1 MKFRAWALTASLFLL
16 AACSDR
22 PADAVS
28 EASAPQVRFEG
39 SDVRGENLGGDFLLT
54 AHNGRTIRLSDYRG
68 KVLVL
73 VFGFTHCPD
82 VCPTHLL
89 TYAQAMAKLTPEE
102 AKQVQLFFVSVDP
115 ARDRPELLAQY
126 VPAFHPDFIGLT
138 TADGS
143 EEAAFAVMRQFRVS
157 AAKQAPRE
165 NGFYLVDHS
174 TGTFLLDRQGRVAV
188 LEPWGKTADQL
199 AHDLKLLLAEDTT
212 QP

>member
-1 MKFRAWALTASLFLL
+1 MKFRAWALTAFLFLL
-16 AACSDR
+16 AACSDG

-28 EASAPQVRFEG
+28 KASAPLVRFEG

-115 ARDRPELLAQY
+115 ARDRPE
-126 VPAFHPDFIGLT
+126 
-138 TADGS
+138 
-143 EEAAFAVMRQFRVS
+143 
-157 AAKQAPRE
+157 
-165 NGFYLVDHS
+165 
-174 TGTFLLDRQGRVAV
+174 
-188 LEPWGKTADQL
+188 
-199 AHDLKLLLAEDTT
+199 
-212 QP
+212 

>member
-1 MKFRAWALTASLFLL
+1 MKFRAWALAASLLLL
-16 AACSDR
+16 AACSDG
-22 PADAVS
+22 PADTVS
-28 EASAPQVRFEG
+28 EASVPQVRFEG
-39 SDVRGENLGGDFLLT
+39 TDVRAENLGGDFMLA
-54 AHNGRTIRLSDYRG
+54 AHDGRTIRLSEYRG
-68 KVLVL
+68 QVVVL

-89 TYAQAMAKLTPEE
+89 TYSQALAKLTPEE
-102 AKQVQLFFVSVDP
+102 AKQVQLFFISVDP
-115 ARDRPELLAQY
+115 ARDRPALLAQY

-143 EEAAFAVMRQFRVS
+143 EDAVFAVMRQFRVT

-199 AHDLKLLLAEDTT
+199 AHDLKRLLTEPAA
-212 QP
+212 QS

>member
-1 MKFRAWALTASLFLL
+1 MKFWAYRLAAALLL
-16 AACSDR
+16 AACS
-22 PADAVS
+22 AESSNAVS
-28 EASAPQVRFEG
+28 PASAPAFRFEG
-39 SDVRGENLGGDFLLT
+39 SDVRADNLGGDFTLV
-54 AHNGRTIRLSDYRG
+54 AHDGRTIRLTDYRG
-68 KVLVL
+68 KIVVL

-89 TYAQAMAKLTPEE
+89 TYAQALAKLTPKE
-102 AKQVQLFFVSVDP
+102 AEQIQLFFVSVDP
-115 ARDRPELLAQY
+115 ARDRPALLAQY

-143 EEAAFAVMRQFRVS
+143 EEAAFAVMKQFRVT
-157 AAKQAPRE
+157 AAKQAPRK

-199 AHDLKLLLAEDTT
+199 AHDLKLLLAEPAA